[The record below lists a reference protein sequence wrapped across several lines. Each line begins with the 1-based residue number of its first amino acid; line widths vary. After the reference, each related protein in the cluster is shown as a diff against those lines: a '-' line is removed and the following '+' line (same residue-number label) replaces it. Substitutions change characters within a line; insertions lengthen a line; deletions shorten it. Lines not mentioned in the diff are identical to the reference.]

1 MVMKIIKLCWQ
12 HSVRMMLAAVAIF
25 LSLHAHAQ
33 QKQGYAVLS
42 ADKTTLTFK
51 YGTPTGIPNVDYY
64 DTDNTLSKGD
74 NVWGDY
80 KENAQITTVVFE
92 PSFSSARPV
101 SCKSW
106 FYSMVNLTSITGIE
120 YLNTSEVTGMNSMFH
135 GCSSLTSLDV
145 TKFNTSNVRTMSD
158 MYNG

>member
-1 MVMKIIKLCWQ
+1 MKIIKLCWQ

-80 KENAQITTVVFE
+80 KENAQITLDILKGQKGPKRNAVVLN
-92 PSFSSARPV
+92 SAAGLYV
-101 SCKSW
+101 AGVVESIKDGVKIAEEIIDSGKA
-106 FYSMVNLTSITGIE
+106 LTQLEKFIE
-120 YLNTSEVTGMNSMFH
+120 FTNS
-135 GCSSLTSLDV
+135 
-145 TKFNTSNVRTMSD
+145 
-158 MYNG
+158 